1 MTDGFPFRKRLNPT
15 AIRPMKPNIR
25 YIPLFAALLI
35 FCVFSTSAVAE
46 MLSVNSESVN
56 LRSGPG
62 TNYDVRWEYGKGFPL
77 QVISRKGDWVKVS
90 DFEKDSG
97 WIFKPLLSAK
107 GHMIVKVFK
116 NQNKKINIRSGP
128 GTKYKIVGKAYYG
141 VVFETLEQ
149 QSGWA
154 KVKHE
159 TGLVG
164 WIKRS
169 LLWGF

>member
-1 MTDGFPFRKRLNPT
+1 MLLKKHLLS
-15 AIRPMKPNIR
+15 
-25 YIPLFAALLI
+25 LFLGSLVI
-35 FCVFSTSAVAE
+35 LFSSFSFAE
-46 MLSVNSESVN
+46 MLSVNSDSVN

-62 TNYDVRWEYGKGFPL
+62 TNFDVKWEYGKGFPL
-77 QVISRKGDWVKVS
+77 QVVTKKGDWVKVS

-97 WIFKPLLSAK
+97 WIYKPLLTRK

-116 NQNKKINIRSGP
+116 NQNKKVNIRSGP
-128 GTKYKIVGKAYYG
+128 GTKYRIVGKAYYG

-149 QSGWA
+149 KNGWA
-154 KVKHE
+154 RIKHE

>member
-1 MTDGFPFRKRLNPT
+1 MGYIQNHFLNKNLMLLKKHLLSLLLGSLV
-15 AIRPMKPNIR
+15 I
-25 YIPLFAALLI
+25 LFSS
-35 FCVFSTSAVAE
+35 FSFAE
-46 MLSVNSESVN
+46 MLSVNSDSVN

-62 TNYDVRWEYGKGFPL
+62 TSFDVKWEYGKGFPL
-77 QVISRKGDWVKVS
+77 QVVTKKGDWVKVS

-97 WIFKPLLSAK
+97 WIYKPLLTRK

-116 NQNKKINIRSGP
+116 NQNKKVNIRSGP
-128 GTKYKIVGKAYYG
+128 GTKYRIVGKAYYG

-149 QSGWA
+149 KNGWA
-154 KVKHE
+154 RIKHE

>member
-1 MTDGFPFRKRLNPT
+1 MLLKKHLLSLLLGSLV
-15 AIRPMKPNIR
+15 I
-25 YIPLFAALLI
+25 LFSS
-35 FCVFSTSAVAE
+35 FSFAE
-46 MLSVNSESVN
+46 MLSVNSDSVN

-62 TNYDVRWEYGKGFPL
+62 TSFDVKWEYGKGFPL
-77 QVISRKGDWVKVS
+77 QVVTKKGDWVKVS

-97 WIFKPLLSAK
+97 WIYKPLLTRK

-116 NQNKKINIRSGP
+116 NQNKKVNIRSGP
-128 GTKYKIVGKAYYG
+128 GTKYRIVGKAYYG

-149 QSGWA
+149 KNGWA
-154 KVKHE
+154 RIKHE

>member
-1 MTDGFPFRKRLNPT
+1 M
-15 AIRPMKPNIR
+15 
-25 YIPLFAALLI
+25 LLKKHILSSII
-35 FCVFSTSAVAE
+35 FLIVILAGSCAFAE
-46 MLSVNSESVN
+46 MVSVNAETVN

-62 TNYDVRWEYGKGFPL
+62 TNYEVKWEYGKGFPL
-77 QVISRKGDWVKVS
+77 KVVSKKGNWIKVS
-90 DFEKDSG
+90 DFERDSG
-97 WIFKPLLSAK
+97 WVFKPLLSPK

-116 NQNKKINIRSGP
+116 NQNKKVNIRSGP
-128 GTKYKIVGKAYYG
+128 GTKFRIVGKAYYG

-149 QSGWA
+149 RNGWA
-154 KVKHE
+154 KIKHE

>member
-1 MTDGFPFRKRLNPT
+1 M
-15 AIRPMKPNIR
+15 
-25 YIPLFAALLI
+25 IPLFQLQRFVLLPLLLCI
-35 FCVFSTSAVAE
+35 FLTGHASAE
-46 MLSVNSESVN
+46 MLSVNSDSVN

-62 TNYDVRWEYGKGFPL
+62 TNYGVKWEYGKGFPL
-77 QVISRKGDWVKVS
+77 KVMSKKGDWVKVS

-97 WIFKPLLSAK
+97 WIFKPLLVKK

-116 NQNKKINIRSGP
+116 NQNKKINIRNGP

-149 QSGWA
+149 KSGWA

>member
-1 MTDGFPFRKRLNPT
+1 MLLKKHLLSLLLGSLV
-15 AIRPMKPNIR
+15 I
-25 YIPLFAALLI
+25 LFSS
-35 FCVFSTSAVAE
+35 FSFAE
-46 MLSVNSESVN
+46 MLSVNSDSVN

-62 TNYDVRWEYGKGFPL
+62 TNFDVKWEYGKGFPL
-77 QVISRKGDWVKVS
+77 QVVTKKGDWVKVS

-97 WIFKPLLSAK
+97 WIYKPLLSRK

-116 NQNKKINIRSGP
+116 NQNKKVNIRSGP
-128 GTKYKIVGKAYYG
+128 GTKYRIVGKAYYG

-149 QSGWA
+149 KNGWA
-154 KVKHE
+154 RIKHE